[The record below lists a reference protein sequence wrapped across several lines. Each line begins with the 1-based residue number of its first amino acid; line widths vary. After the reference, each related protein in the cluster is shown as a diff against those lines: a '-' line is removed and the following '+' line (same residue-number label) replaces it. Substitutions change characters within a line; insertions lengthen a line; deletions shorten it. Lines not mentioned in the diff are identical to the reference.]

1 MKIRKL
7 YISSFAKIK
16 ELTVD
21 FNDNLTTIKEEN
33 GYGKSTIANFIKCM
47 FYGLSGA
54 RRSLVENDRMKFKPW
69 NSTSKFGG
77 YIIVEKNG
85 KDWKIERFF
94 GNKESEDTV
103 SVIEMDTG
111 KSYNTEDLGRKFFQI
126 DEEGYFSTTYFSQKN
141 FEVKSSASITAKYNE
156 TYDIQDTE
164 LFQKALVKLEERKKE
179 YKKTGGKGLIE
190 ETKNSIRQIKSNL
203 EEIKNLSSTIKNLK
217 NEELALEKEVEL
229 LQEKIKK
236 VSDKLAISGKKEA
249 ILIKKKYYDDLLKE
263 MMQLKATS
271 KGILDKFNGDVEN
284 AKRVKDYFVVFNEFR
299 ELSIKIEQLEN
310 DVLTLRNMQTA
321 KEQTKKPIK
330 KDKNFAFIVGGFS
343 LIFLGFILFFVNMFA
358 GAGVVVAGVLTLI
371 LSFIIKPKEK
381 NDEEADTIKHLIN
394 NKIQE
399 RDSCAN
405 LLQEKKQVLEQYLA
419 RFNIVSLDFALAL
432 KEIENQLKTYN
443 DNEFEIQKI
452 SRELENLKNQKEI
465 FENYN
470 DVEDIQ
476 SLRENLSLLNE
487 EYSFTTKNLSD
498 KKSRISALEIQVEKQ
513 REMEEEVV
521 SLTEE
526 LAESEREYELLEK
539 TLDFLKQADERLK
552 IKYRKPLEDSLNKF
566 VKYIDEKISANI
578 DIDLKVTINENG
590 MAMDT
595 EYYSKGYK
603 NLFDICKRFALV
615 DVLFTKDKPFVI
627 LDDPFVNLDEEKLD
641 KALKLIK
648 SLSDEYQI
656 IYLICHQSRKA

>member
-16 ELTVD
+16 DLTVD

-141 FEVKSSASITAKYNE
+141 FEVKSSASLTAKYNE

-164 LFQKALVKLEERKKE
+164 LFQKALVKLEDRKKE

-284 AKRVKDYFVVFNEFR
+284 AKKVKDYFVVFNEFR

-330 KDKNFAFIVGGFS
+330 KDKNFAFVVGGFS
-343 LIFLGFILFFVNMFA
+343 LIFIGFILF
-358 GAGVVVAGVLTLI
+358 
-371 LSFIIKPKEK
+371 
-381 NDEEADTIKHLIN
+381 
-394 NKIQE
+394 
-399 RDSCAN
+399 
-405 LLQEKKQVLEQYLA
+405 
-419 RFNIVSLDFALAL
+419 
-432 KEIENQLKTYN
+432 
-443 DNEFEIQKI
+443 
-452 SRELENLKNQKEI
+452 
-465 FENYN
+465 
-470 DVEDIQ
+470 
-476 SLRENLSLLNE
+476 
-487 EYSFTTKNLSD
+487 
-498 KKSRISALEIQVEKQ
+498 
-513 REMEEEVV
+513 
-521 SLTEE
+521 
-526 LAESEREYELLEK
+526 
-539 TLDFLKQADERLK
+539 
-552 IKYRKPLEDSLNKF
+552 
-566 VKYIDEKISANI
+566 
-578 DIDLKVTINENG
+578 
-590 MAMDT
+590 
-595 EYYSKGYK
+595 
-603 NLFDICKRFALV
+603 
-615 DVLFTKDKPFVI
+615 
-627 LDDPFVNLDEEKLD
+627 
-641 KALKLIK
+641 
-648 SLSDEYQI
+648 
-656 IYLICHQSRKA
+656 